1 MDAIVI
7 GAGPAGLAVGA
18 CLQRA
23 GVPFLI
29 LEQADGVGATWHG
42 HYDRL
47 HLHTPKSLSAL
58 PYLPFPKS
66 YLRYPSR
73 AQMIAYLEEYA
84 DHFGL
89 QPRFGQ
95 HVLSARPAAG
105 GWEVQT
111 QETTFHAPNL
121 VIATGNARVP
131 YSPQWPGQADFRG
144 TCLHSSA
151 YRDGE
156 PFRQRRVLVVG
167 FGNSGG
173 EIALDL
179 CEHGAQTSMAV
190 RSPVNVVPREVL
202 GVPNVAITIAQTGLP
217 PRVADALNAPILRL
231 RFGDLTRYGLRRPP
245 RGPLAQIDRHCVQ
258 FGQLFGDP
266 TGCSAAT
273 TVTRRHRTLD
283 GEHLRA
289 VVAER
294 QRENGEPEED
304 DRNAAKTDESRHDQD
319 QPDVF
324 RPDHRQRA
332 RREVRRQGLP
342 EHLDHTR
349 ALGRVPVRR
358 AERHLAHLAVV
369 TELER
374 GAARAPQALLFA
386 AARGDLFGDAVDG
399 GLGGARFEVSL
410 GGRAGGARRG
420 GLGRGG
426 ARVPG
431 GRPGRVE
438 TVPQAGPGAGDR
450 SDRFPNGDSVF

>member
-66 YLRYPSR
+66 YPRYPSR

-245 RGPLAQIDRHCVQ
+245 RGPLAQIDNDRRIPLIDIGTIQ
-258 FGQLFGDP
+258 LIKRGQIQVYPGIERFVPDGVVFTDGRRQPFDAVVLA
-266 TGCSAAT
+266 TGYRPHVDAFLEGAAGA
-273 TVTRRHRTLD
+273 LDD
-283 GEHLRA
+283 GERA
-289 VVAER
+289 VMPA
-294 QRENGEPEED
+294 
-304 DRNAAKTDESRHDQD
+304 
-319 QPDVF
+319 F
-324 RPDHRQRA
+324 
-332 RREVRRQGLP
+332 
-342 EHLDHTR
+342 
-349 ALGRVPVRR
+349 
-358 AERHLAHLAVV
+358 
-369 TELER
+369 
-374 GAARAPQALLFA
+374 GAYA
-386 AARGDLFGDAVDG
+386 G
-399 GLGGARFEVSL
+399 GLSIRDRAFTKIFGAPDFTAHVL
-410 GGRAGGARRG
+410 GDNRLHAIVASRCY
-420 GLGRGG
+420 
-426 ARVPG
+426 
-431 GRPGRVE
+431 
-438 TVPQAGPGAGDR
+438 
-450 SDRFPNGDSVF
+450 